1 MSGKRDSAR
10 NALRRAVPFLAERH
24 HDDILNELD
33 NESLLDGEGKT
44 PNGGRVHAV
53 AGDAPKGRPLLTPM
67 QASQAKQEN
76 ASLVKQILAT
86 AARMNI
92 DIDPTKVVDVPAL
105 NRALV
110 GRSVDERLAMKSMLA
125 RLHLIP

>member
-1 MSGKRDSAR
+1 
-10 NALRRAVPFLAERH
+10 
-24 HDDILNELD
+24 
-33 NESLLDGEGKT
+33 
-44 PNGGRVHAV
+44 
-53 AGDAPKGRPLLTPM
+53 
-67 QASQAKQEN
+67 
-76 ASLVKQILAT
+76 
-86 AARMNI
+86 MNI